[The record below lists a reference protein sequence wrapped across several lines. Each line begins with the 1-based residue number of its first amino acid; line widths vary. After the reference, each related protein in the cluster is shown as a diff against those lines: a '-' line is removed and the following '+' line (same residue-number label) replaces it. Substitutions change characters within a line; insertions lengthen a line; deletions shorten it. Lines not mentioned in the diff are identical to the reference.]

1 MEKQYL
7 KDGKQNLDPG
17 RQLIKISQGI
27 VMKIQ
32 KMFQDRADK
41 KNTVEKSN
49 KLYEEMSTIQ
59 LRQLEYYCLI
69 AAFSIK

>member
-17 RQLIKISQGI
+17 RQLRKISQDIRETPGQSI

-32 KMFQDRADK
+32 KMFQDRTDK
-41 KNTVEKSN
+41 ENTVEKLN
-49 KLYEEMSTIQ
+49 KL
-59 LRQLEYYCLI
+59 
-69 AAFSIK
+69 

>member
-17 RQLIKISQGI
+17 RQRRKISQDIRGKPGHGI

-32 KMFQDRADK
+32 KMFQDRTDK
-41 KNTVEKSN
+41 ENTVEKSN
-49 KLYEEMSTIQ
+49 KL
-59 LRQLEYYCLI
+59 
-69 AAFSIK
+69 